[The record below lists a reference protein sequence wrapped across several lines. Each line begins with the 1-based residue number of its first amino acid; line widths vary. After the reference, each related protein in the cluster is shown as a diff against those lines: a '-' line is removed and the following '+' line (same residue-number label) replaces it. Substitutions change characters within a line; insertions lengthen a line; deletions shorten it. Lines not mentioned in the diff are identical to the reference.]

1 MALIERSQIKA
12 PSLPRE
18 TVEVSALGGEVI
30 VRGLLLS
37 ERLEL
42 SGFHNRLADPLPG
55 ESEDQARS
63 RAGGQIVAFTLA
75 RAVVLADS
83 QPVFTQA
90 EWDTFG
96 AEHPDAV
103 LDLFSRARV
112 LGGQDGAENAK
123 N

>member
-18 TVEVSALGGEVI
+18 TVAVPALGGDVI

-42 SGFHNRLADPLPG
+42 SGFHERLSDPRPG
-55 ESEDQARS
+55 ETPEQARS

-75 RAVVLADS
+75 RAVELADGA
-83 QPVFTQA
+83 PVFTQA

-96 AEHPDAV
+96 SDHPDAV
-103 LDLFSRARV
+103 LGLFQRARV

>member
-1 MALIERSQIKA
+1 MALIERNQVKA

-18 TVEVSALGGEVI
+18 TVAVPAMGGDVI

-42 SGFHNRLADPLPG
+42 SGFHARLVKPLDG
-55 ESEDQARS
+55 ESEEQARS
-63 RAGGQIVAFTLA
+63 RAGGHLVSFTLA
-75 RAVVLADS
+75 RAVELADGKPLFS
-83 QPVFTQA
+83 QA

-96 AEHPDAV
+96 AEHGEAV
-103 LDLFSRARV
+103 LGLFQRANL
-112 LGGQDGAENAK
+112 LGGQDIEAAAK